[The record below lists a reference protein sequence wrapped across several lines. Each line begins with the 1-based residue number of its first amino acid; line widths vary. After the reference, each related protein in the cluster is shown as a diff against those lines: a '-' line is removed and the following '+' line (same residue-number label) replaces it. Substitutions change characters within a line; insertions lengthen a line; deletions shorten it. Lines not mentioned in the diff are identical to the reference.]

1 MSQKELPKSIGKYQI
16 ESVLGEG
23 AMGLV
28 YRAFD
33 SNIDR
38 TVALKVLHT
47 HLLEGEQGSD
57 FELRFIQ
64 EAKAAARCLHPN
76 IVTVFDFGV
85 HNAMPFIVMEYVDGI
100 ELKDQLQTG
109 KEFSFVAVLDIITQ
123 ILEALAYAHANG
135 VVHRDIKPANIM
147 LMENGRVKVSDFGV
161 ARLDNSDL
169 TSTGMMVGTP
179 NYMSPEGMHGFQV
192 DNRTD
197 LYSVGVLLF
206 ELLTKSRPYTGIS
219 LEEAIAPI
227 DQCAHFDALRK
238 SQIKPIIIK
247 ALQAK
252 SELRFQSATDFLDQL
267 IHIMSESGS
276 EQGTVIYQPE
286 KVVRIAKSN
295 TGIVAPL
302 SSDNGS
308 ESIHPDVLS
317 TLESSLIRYVGPS
330 AKALVKRYSKG
341 SESLESLSK
350 ALAGKIPNDSERSEF
365 LRSLESSGLR
375 ELSLS
380 KEAESKS
387 GFTNAGVSNVSKVA
401 VTSSKDEVLQL
412 SPEKLQ
418 AVTNELTFF
427 IGPLASRLVKKVFKQ
442 STNLEEFYS
451 KLASFIPESSEQTA
465 FIQKVKL

>member
-1 MSQKELPKSIGKYQI
+1 MSQNELPEFIGKYRI
-16 ESVLGEG
+16 ESILGKG

-57 FELRFIQ
+57 FEQRFIQ

-85 HNAMPFIVMEYVDGI
+85 HETMPFIVMEYVDGV
-100 ELKDQLQTG
+100 ELKDQLQAG
-109 KEFSFVAVLDIITQ
+109 KKFSFVAVLDVITQ
-123 ILEALAYAHANG
+123 ILEALAYAHENG

-147 LMENGRVKVSDFGV
+147 LMDNGRVKVSDFGV

-192 DNRTD
+192 DNRSD
-197 LYSVGVLLF
+197 LYSVGILLF
-206 ELLTKSRPYTGIS
+206 ELLTKQRPYTGIS
-219 LEEAIAPI
+219 LEEAIEPLN
-227 DQCAHFDALRK
+227 QCDYLEPLRK
-238 SQIKPIIIK
+238 AQIKPVILK

-252 SELRFQSATDFLDQL
+252 PELRYQHATEFLDQL
-267 IHIMSESGS
+267 IEIMSESGS
-276 EQGTVIYQPE
+276 EQGTVIYQPS
-286 KVVRIAKSN
+286 KVVRIAKTQTN
-295 TGIVAPL
+295 IAP
-302 SSDNGS
+302 STTKDD
-308 ESIHPDVLS
+308 SIHPDVLS
-317 TLESSLIRYVGPS
+317 TLESSLIRYVGPT
-330 AKALVKRYSKG
+330 AKVLVKKYSKE
-341 SESLESLSK
+341 SNSLEDLSMT
-350 ALAGKIPNDSERSEF
+350 LARKIPNDGERSEF
-365 LRSLESSGLR
+365 LRSLETSGVR
-375 ELSLS
+375 EISLS

-387 GFTNAGVSNVSKVA
+387 GLTRDGLKSASVVA
-401 VTSSKDEVLQL
+401 ASPTTQGALLL

-418 AVTNELTFF
+418 SVTNELAFF

-442 STNLEEFYS
+442 SPNLDEFYS
-451 KLASFIPESSEQTA
+451 KLAGFIPESSEQA
-465 FIQKVKL
+465 IFLKKVKL